1 MVKVG
6 DVIKIVVMAG
16 EPQYSGRTGVV
27 RTIDDR
33 GQLHGSWG
41 SLAVQPEN
49 DEFEILENTE
59 ASK

>member
-1 MVKVG
+1 
-6 DVIKIVVMAG
+6 MAG
-16 EPQYSGRTGVV
+16 EPQYSGRTGIV
-27 RTIDDR
+27 RTIDDK

-41 SLAVQPEN
+41 GLAVQPEN

>member
-6 DVIKIVVMAG
+6 DFIKIVVMAG

-59 ASK
+59 DRK